1 MSPRISYKSKIKSK
15 KLGDFTKTTLENTEN
30 EKNRVK
36 EILVNIR
43 HLRADLW
50 IFEAKRNVQLEA
62 LKKTSYQIKIVKEK
76 IKVWSDQIAS
86 F

>member
-1 MSPRISYKSKIKSK
+1 VSPRISYKSKIKSK
-15 KLGDFTKTTLENTEN
+15 KLSDFTKTTLENTEN